1 MTGVKI
7 AVFAGVIALTSTS
20 AMADAVVC
28 LNCYDEPTAVLN
40 AAAVAANWVT
50 QLERMTAQIQEQI
63 LIFQQLSGLTNVNAM
78 AGVLNQAGNFNQMNS
93 FGNVPAMLQGAG
105 GGIGAAYQ
113 AANANVLPVGSTI
126 PIVNVTNTVFNDRAA
141 SLASI
146 QGISG
151 ALLVNANVILNG
163 LRTLQQLIDQ
173 QPSSQLM
180 GGMNA
185 RLAAY
190 QGNINSQQYQL
201 SQMQAFANAQDKVFE
216 QKVQQAGYCADL
228 DLVNSTQSLTSAGR
242 MLGQPIVL
250 SAVALL
256 LCRLLAPR
264 QPLAPIREASTRR
277 CLCHPSR
284 RLLRSRRTNM
294 RTSLIALFLLAAPLA
309 HADPAW
315 AIRPEPGLVCMTT
328 SHSVPIQ
335 EKPRADALALATAG
349 PIVFIIT
356 PQHVEAGYVEVER
369 PNRQI
374 GWIQQD
380 ALSAGPTKCVPTLM
394 SNGLILTAGAR

>member
-1 MTGVKI
+1 MPLLPHHARAQASV
-7 AVFAGVIALTSTS
+7 L
-20 AMADAVVC
+20 C
-28 LNCYDEPTAVLN
+28 LNCTDETTTLLN
-40 AAAVAANWVT
+40 DAAVALNWVT
-50 QLERMTAQIQEQI
+50 QLERMTAQIQQQI

-78 AGVLNQAGNFNQMNS
+78 AGVLNQAGNFNQMNN

-151 ALLVNANVILNG
+151 TLLVNSNVILNG

-228 DLVNSTQSLTSAGR
+228 DLVNSTQSLTGAGPNVGAAHCAVGGGATAVPVAGAAPAVGADTGGFDTP
-242 MLGQPIVL
+242 LPVPPIPP
-250 SAVALL
+250 AVAV
-256 LCRLLAPR
+256 
-264 QPLAPIREASTRR
+264 
-277 CLCHPSR
+277 
-284 RLLRSRRTNM
+284 
-294 RTSLIALFLLAAPLA
+294 AA
-309 HADPAW
+309 
-315 AIRPEPGLVCMTT
+315 
-328 SHSVPIQ
+328 
-335 EKPRADALALATAG
+335 
-349 PIVFIIT
+349 
-356 PQHVEAGYVEVER
+356 
-369 PNRQI
+369 N
-374 GWIQQD
+374 
-380 ALSAGPTKCVPTLM
+380 
-394 SNGLILTAGAR
+394 

>member
-1 MTGVKI
+1 MPLLPHHARAQASV
-7 AVFAGVIALTSTS
+7 L
-20 AMADAVVC
+20 C
-28 LNCYDEPTAVLN
+28 LNCTDETTTLLN
-40 AAAVAANWVT
+40 DAAVALNWVT
-50 QLERMTAQIQEQI
+50 QLERMTAQIQQQI

-78 AGVLNQAGNFNQMNS
+78 AGVLNQAGNFNQMNN

-151 ALLVNANVILNG
+151 TLLVNSNVILNG

-228 DLVNSTQSLTSAGR
+228 DLVNSTQSLTGAGPNVGAAHCAVGGGAAAVPVAGAAPAVGADTGGFDTPLA
-242 MLGQPIVL
+242 MPLIPP
-250 SAVALL
+250 AVAV
-256 LCRLLAPR
+256 
-264 QPLAPIREASTRR
+264 
-277 CLCHPSR
+277 
-284 RLLRSRRTNM
+284 
-294 RTSLIALFLLAAPLA
+294 AA
-309 HADPAW
+309 
-315 AIRPEPGLVCMTT
+315 
-328 SHSVPIQ
+328 
-335 EKPRADALALATAG
+335 
-349 PIVFIIT
+349 
-356 PQHVEAGYVEVER
+356 
-369 PNRQI
+369 N
-374 GWIQQD
+374 
-380 ALSAGPTKCVPTLM
+380 
-394 SNGLILTAGAR
+394 